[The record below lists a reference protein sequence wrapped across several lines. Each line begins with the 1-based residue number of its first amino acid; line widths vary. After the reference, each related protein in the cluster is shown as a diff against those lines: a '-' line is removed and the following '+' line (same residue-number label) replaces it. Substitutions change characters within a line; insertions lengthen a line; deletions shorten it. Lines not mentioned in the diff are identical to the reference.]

1 MDSPSG
7 SPLKKAVLEAMSPVI
22 EFLGIEKELKS
33 IAKRGLI
40 KTLYNGVIAT
50 VQEAAS
56 DYGNRPHTSLLY
68 HSPSLSHPLNV
79 TCTPRGG
86 SLSSPAS
93 ATPFLSSS
101 YLFSSSFFLLGPPY
115 EYDEYFDGALLFET
129 SQPNCSTASVHSLL
143 NCKVDP
149 NDIDRD
155 DMNFTPMH
163 YCARHCHLA
172 VMRMLIKAKAYV
184 NVMNEFGQTP
194 LSVCVMIKQSLN
206 NHSNQVAMAELL
218 IDKGAYVDVR
228 DKSGCSPLDYAA
240 MNDNPELVRLLLD
253 YGATA
258 RRVNDTFAVSRM
270 PPGKTLLDRTKDAEC
285 YSLMEERLLEEIAE
299 LEYQKE
305 IEAERKRKERL
316 ARKLAE
322 LKEKHARMKEERILK
337 LQRNK
342 AEKLRAEVRA
352 AKTAQLAKKL
362 ALDEALREA
371 NKHNL
376 GSWIRDDHHRWHW
389 QGKKV
394 FEPIDH
400 DYVYNQSMKL
410 VAEVRN
416 KRSIAALNKR
426 WKGFTG
432 NAGKIEAKWETLDKF
447 EEIAGKDE
455 EIQKERAASA
465 GGTGKYPPPDPFLKH
480 DDVVH
485 PFDFKDENDHELD
498 GHDLDDMV
506 L

>member
-1 MDSPSG
+1 MNSPLG
-7 SPLKKAVLEAMSPVI
+7 SPIKKAVMEAMSPVI
-22 EFLGIEKELKS
+22 EFLGIEKEVRE
-33 IAKRGLI
+33 IAKKGLL
-40 KTLYNGVIAT
+40 KTLYNGVIAG
-50 VQEAAS
+50 VQEAAC
-56 DYGNRPHTSLLY
+56 DY
-68 HSPSLSHPLNV
+68 
-79 TCTPRGG
+79 
-86 SLSSPAS
+86 
-93 ATPFLSSS
+93 
-101 YLFSSSFFLLGPPY
+101 GPPY

-129 SQPNCSTASVHSLL
+129 SQPNCSSASVHSLL

-149 NDIDRD
+149 NDIDKD

-163 YCARHCHLA
+163 YCARYCHLA

-206 NHSNQVAMAELL
+206 NQSNQLAMAELL

-240 MNDNPELVRLLLD
+240 MNDNHEMVKLLLD
-253 YGATA
+253 NGATA
-258 RRVNDTFAVSRM
+258 RRVNESFAVPRM
-270 PPGKTLLDRTKDAEC
+270 LPGKTILDRTKDAEC
-285 YSLMEERLLEEIAE
+285 YSLIEERLLEEIAE

-305 IEAERKRKERL
+305 LEEERKRKERL
-316 ARKLAE
+316 AKKLAE

-342 AEKLRAEVRA
+342 AEKLRDEVRA
-352 AKTAQLAKKL
+352 AKMAQLAKKL
-362 ALDEALREA
+362 ALDEALKEA
-371 NKHNL
+371 SKHNL

-389 QGKKV
+389 NKKKV
-394 FEPIDH
+394 FQPVDH

-426 WKGFTG
+426 WKGF
-432 NAGKIEAKWETLDKF
+432 AGSDAKIEVRWQTLEKF

-465 GGTGKYPPPDPFLKH
+465 GVGAGKKPSTPDRFLKH
-480 DDVVH
+480 EDIVQ

-498 GHDLDDMV
+498 GHDLSDMV